1 MLKDSI
7 PFKLIAKLH
16 YGEKLNNLPI
26 LDIASDEIINLYKN
40 IGMNVKKYRKEKDVT
55 QLDLAL
61 AIGFKSVSS
70 IAKAESLIEN
80 KHFNIEQLYKISKV
94 LNIEIA
100 KFFEVG

>member
-1 MLKDSI
+1 
-7 PFKLIAKLH
+7 
-16 YGEKLNNLPI
+16 LNNLPI
-26 LDIASDEIINLYKN
+26 LDINDDEIINLYKT
-40 IGMNVKKYRKEKDVT
+40 IGGNVKKYRKERNVT

-100 KFFEVG
+100 KFFEVEN

>member
-1 MLKDSI
+1 
-7 PFKLIAKLH
+7 
-16 YGEKLNNLPI
+16 
-26 LDIASDEIINLYKN
+26 
-40 IGMNVKKYRKEKDVT
+40 MNVKKYRKEKDVT